1 MKEHTA
7 MKKDCERL
15 AMGEKSGQGSQV
27 AEDTA
32 FQMDNLPAEKQT
44 VLYESLCPP
53 CDCPSADADASK
65 IESEYNVLRDK
76 HLRLQERYHAVRARE
91 MKRIERLPK
100 LAQYELAALPTPWT
114 AHMHPL
120 GRTFYFNHESG
131 VSSWHDP
138 RQVPTPKVEAC
149 PFGVLADKGMRG
161 GEAQEAD
168 LQQAADN
175 MDVPGELWGS
185 DDTRAGIAGARKHP
199 PPSPS
204 KLTGLPVAVETHVL
218 SDSESYLSEE
228 TYSPL
233 ASDLPTSSRQSGIVI
248 DTPRGSQLRGELYV
262 SGPSLEV
269 PLERPQ
275 VASER
280 PREAETFVGGGE
292 RRLLVILD
300 ADRLWLMTSASE
312 WPTWTEG
319 EGHQRARDPGDEQ
332 TQSVAKPLDYGLNRY
347 APKCS
352 AVLLEELL
360 SSRDPGEG

>member
-1 MKEHTA
+1 

-15 AMGEKSGQGSQV
+15 AMGEKSSQGSQV
-27 AEDTA
+27 AEDAA
-32 FQMDNLPAEKQT
+32 FQMDNLPADKQT

-65 IESEYNVLRDK
+65 IESEYNALRDK

-138 RQVPTPKVEAC
+138 RQVPNPKVEAC
-149 PFGVLADKGMRG
+149 PYRVLADKGMRG

-168 LQQAADN
+168 LQQDADKI
-175 MDVPGELWGS
+175 DVPGELWGS
-185 DDTRAGIAGARKHP
+185 DDTRAGIAAARKHP

-233 ASDLPTSSRQSGIVI
+233 ASDLPTSTRQSGIVI

-269 PLERPQ
+269 PHEHPQVATREVPHEHPQ

-280 PREAETFVGGGE
+280 SREAETFVGGGE

-300 ADRLWLMTSASE
+300 ADRLWLMMSASDLPA
-312 WPTWTEG
+312 WIEG
-319 EGHQRARDPGDEQ
+319 EEHQRSRDPGDEQ
-332 TQSVAKPLDYGLNRY
+332 TQSVAKPLDSGLQ
-347 APKCS
+347 P
-352 AVLLEELL
+352 
-360 SSRDPGEG
+360 